1 VPDYDYQQGG
11 VTSAKNGAL
20 NVIGGE
26 LDVDDYDD
34 RFQKDQLWN
43 TLVMQFSGEKHRIYF
58 SGENRNPKK
67 KKPGF
72 VG

>member
-1 VPDYDYQQGG
+1 M
-11 VTSAKNGAL
+11 
-20 NVIGGE
+20 
-26 LDVDDYDD
+26 DVDDYDD